1 MLHTLKNNLFMLST
15 VYRTH
20 KAFLYVSLLV
30 YVSAVI
36 TPLTGVL
43 GLKLIF
49 DALTGSWPFYSI
61 AAIAVG
67 YGLLNGG
74 RGLLDAWYQNS
85 YLPVARARI
94 QGSMGTMLM
103 QKTVELDLAN
113 FDEAEFYNK
122 YTRAINEAN
131 TRAVEVVTTVCG
143 MVGNALSITALTVMI
158 LAIEPFV
165 LLCTLVGVVISLVF
179 DILRSKLYY
188 RYDVEVT
195 PYNRRLAYI
204 QRIFY
209 EPQYSKE
216 LRLFQM
222 GEPGMEKYRS
232 NIRSLS
238 EVLKR
243 QGRKKFMLA
252 GVERF
257 VNDGLF
263 VMVALLYLGWRC
275 ASGVIG
281 LGSFSAMF
289 NAAFQFG
296 NELNSFVNKFP
307 TLYQHSLFIDNL
319 LAVLHSEG
327 SAERGG
333 DRELAVSSPHGI
345 EFEDECF
352 GYRGGPKILDH
363 VSFRV
368 GAGEKIAIVGYN
380 GAGKSTLVK
389 LMTRLYDPDEGRIL
403 VDGIDIR
410 EYSTASLRRAFGV
423 MMQDFQHYA
432 FSLAENVRPGFRA
445 VDEQRVLDA
454 LEFSGLSERVGK
466 LPKGIYSP
474 VTKEFETGGVVMSGG
489 EFQKLSLARAYAQG
503 AQVLILDEPS
513 GALDPVAEYELNHAI
528 LRASENKTV
537 VFISHRLSATRMA
550 DRVYMVE
557 SGRIVESG
565 THAQLME
572 KDGRYARIF
581 RMQAEKYVS

>member
-333 DRELAVSSPHGI
+333 DRELAVSSPHSI
-345 EFEDECF
+345 EFEDVCF